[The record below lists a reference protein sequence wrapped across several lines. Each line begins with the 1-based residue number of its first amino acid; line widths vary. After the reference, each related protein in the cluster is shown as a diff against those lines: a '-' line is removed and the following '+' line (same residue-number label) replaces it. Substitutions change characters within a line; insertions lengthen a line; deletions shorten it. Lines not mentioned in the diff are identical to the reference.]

1 MNERVFNPL
10 PRAGSLY
17 TVNRRDPLL
26 VPLFTLIR
34 EGKLAAS
41 WPLEQD
47 ELLARLQK
55 SCEMQSLATDYN
67 ALFVVK
73 PAASRRTVARGW
85 RVPSEA
91 EVRAFLSEHG
101 IPTGEGPADH
111 LGSLLLAASWL
122 EDHAAED
129 QSETLELLFADYILP
144 WCGTMLGKV
153 EAHAHTPFWRT
164 MAPLTRDA
172 IAAMWDELQKKMS
185 NS

>member
-1 MNERVFNPL
+1 MRC
-10 PRAGSLY
+10 S
-17 TVNRRDPLL
+17 
-26 VPLFTLIR
+26 
-34 EGKLAAS
+34 S
-41 WPLEQD
+41 
-47 ELLARLQK
+47 
-55 SCEMQSLATDYN
+55 
-67 ALFVVK
+67 VK

-85 RVPSEA
+85 RVP
-91 EVRAFLSEHG
+91 RKRKFGLSERTRH
-101 IPTGEGPADH
+101 PDREGPADH

-172 IAAMWDELQKKMS
+172 IAAMWDELQEEDEQ
-185 NS
+185 

>member
-1 MNERVFNPL
+1 MNEFSILCRVL
-10 PRAGSLY
+10 GSLY
-17 TVNRRDPLL
+17 YRQPQDPLL

-67 ALFVVK
+67 ALFVGE
-73 PAASRRTVARGW
+73 ACS
-85 RVPSEA
+85 VPPYRSAWVEGSSEA

-129 QSETLELLFADYILP
+129 QSETLELLFRRLYPAVVRDDAGESRSP
-144 WCGTMLGKV
+144 C
-153 EAHAHTPFWRT
+153 AHAVLAHHGAVDPRRHR
-164 MAPLTRDA
+164 RDVGR
-172 IAAMWDELQKKMS
+172 AAGRR
-185 NS
+185 

>member
-1 MNERVFNPL
+1 MNEFSILCRVL
-10 PRAGSLY
+10 GSLY
-17 TVNRRDPLL
+17 YRQPQDPLL

-55 SCEMQSLATDYN
+55 SCEMQSWRRTIMRCSS
-67 ALFVVK
+67 VK
-73 PAASRRTVARGW
+73 PSMPPYRSAWVEGS
-85 RVPSEA
+85 SEA
-91 EVRAFLSEHG
+91 EVRAFMSEHEY
-101 IPTGEGPADH
+101 PDREGPADH

-122 EDHAAED
+122 EDHATED

-153 EAHAHTPFWRT
+153 EAHAHTHHSGAPWRH
-164 MAPLTRDA
+164 
-172 IAAMWDELQKKMS
+172 
-185 NS
+185 